1 MQHYSPISQLR
12 DNILTALAR
21 TPESTPY
28 CTLLLS
34 SFVFFRRLL
43 LTGGK
48 RRRRTSQASEFV
60 MQVREE
66 RRGPK
71 KIASREIEERLGAPA
86 VRESCV
92 YGVLRTECAT
102 GCPSLEVA
110 MREVMSCRRIPLSRV
125 YSSATGSCSIA
136 SVLYVGC
143 SLESVGWKRY
153 IFSPHCVINYSSVT
167 SSLCQLSSFVFSFSL

>member
-1 MQHYSPISQLR
+1 MMRLLSPKMNISEEYGAFMQHYSPISQLR

-48 RRRRTSQASEFV
+48 ATSTHIPSLGVCHAGSRRKTR
-60 MQVREE
+60 
-66 RRGPK
+66 PK

-92 YGVLRTECAT
+92 RG
-102 GCPSLEVA
+102 
-110 MREVMSCRRIPLSRV
+110 
-125 YSSATGSCSIA
+125 
-136 SVLYVGC
+136 
-143 SLESVGWKRY
+143 
-153 IFSPHCVINYSSVT
+153 T
-167 SSLCQLSSFVFSFSL
+167 SY

>member
-1 MQHYSPISQLR
+1 MMRLLSPKMNISEEYGAFMQHYSPISQLR

-66 RRGPK
+66 RRGQRK
-71 KIASREIEERLGAPA
+71 
-86 VRESCV
+86 
-92 YGVLRTECAT
+92 
-102 GCPSLEVA
+102 
-110 MREVMSCRRIPLSRV
+110 
-125 YSSATGSCSIA
+125 
-136 SVLYVGC
+136 
-143 SLESVGWKRY
+143 
-153 IFSPHCVINYSSVT
+153 
-167 SSLCQLSSFVFSFSL
+167 